1 MSLDVHAPTAKQQ
14 ITLSFTA
21 SPEAFDR
28 WRPEF
33 ERWLST
39 LTFARVAEKPT
50 TIAERLWTPL
60 LVGAVVGLVLVLLY
74 RYTRTRR

>member
-1 MSLDVHAPTAKQQ
+1 MAVRGWRRLLLSVAPAWP
-14 ITLSFTA
+14 
-21 SPEAFDR
+21 PEAFDR